1 MSVLEKI
8 TSVYRN
14 FVTDGVASTGLN
26 FPLKSEIK
34 DLLTTI
40 VGAQTA
46 VASEALASGDFVNV
60 WNNGGVISVRKA
72 LALPGLTAHGFIS
85 QAYAVSAVVT
95 ILPNGLNTEMTGLT
109 PGQEYWISGT
119 VPGGVTSTAPAPPT
133 YLIQRIGIA
142 LSATVMQVTFAPT
155 VQTAG
160 AAGAQGTA
168 GLQGLAGPLAS
179 PVAAAGSILDYSF
192 AATANAAN
200 GAYLAQGA
208 TSLLN
213 NSDLTAAMAL
223 SGVAFACTTQ
233 RAVWDSAGRVAVLA
247 ASVSGLSHDPATGL
261 TQNMTLEPASTNRM
275 RNPQWAGITTG
286 ALTTNVAFATAIKAI
301 FTSAFTSVTVA
312 TGTEYGMDYADLTG
326 VVGGVD
332 AILQVQFAGSTGATA
347 IPTNPG
353 DVCKLWGYIRAVSN
367 VAGMVSP
374 LWRCAWY
381 TGAGV
386 AIGTYNSDPILT
398 TSLNIPATLT
408 RLESGGTA
416 EAVAPAT
423 TGNAL
428 PYIQI
433 TFKANQTSTVRIY
446 WHGLEPG
453 TVITSPIGAFGAW
466 PFTRAVS
473 TLTFTVASLP
483 AGIWNS
489 TNYTIS
495 VNATMPTGLGAIA
508 KAGGSDVYLQS
519 VSSVSGGALVAGT
532 AFSTAPGAGSLTD
545 LAFDDL
551 VYTRTGTT
559 TASVTING
567 GATVAATVP
576 ADISVITFSPPFPL
590 KINRISIKPYN
601 ATGSELSRPFAQPE
615 KIIGLEIISG
625 SLYAV
630 TSSGGS
636 VKIIDGATQAVTSA
650 EFLAD
655 KRIKIVRARPFSAAK
670 TPFFVSDDGQTS
682 IPIGPDVVHL
692 IFNILAQ
699 SWAEGHYCMPP
710 LSLVPVDG
718 RRVLMPLMNTLG
730 TDERYGSARGGS
742 GANGYFDPLTL
753 IGEESLVGRASLQS
767 GFNAGETSNP
777 QTGAVIISAF
787 NALDKGDG
795 PKLLFGNLAFSGTR
809 AIDHGPNPTAATLGA
824 GLTPPKGPYFDLDR
838 ALTKHVSLLNGRG
851 KTVVVPVILS
861 EIGWNDQFDAANNFA
876 SVFTT
881 VAGQINTKILSL
893 TGQPANPKIIAVQLC
908 TRESV
913 SPSKTDLNM
922 VTLQSAGTVKIAC
935 PAYSVWPIGFY
946 TDGLHDTAAGR
957 IRKGEYIARA
967 MLAEIYGEGWFPC
980 MPLFLKTGAAGSIRR
995 SGSQVQIDF
1004 WCPTGNLT
1012 NQDVI
1017 MGTPT
1022 TGGFS
1027 YFETGVGFKTV
1038 VTWSISGVTL
1048 TMNFASTVLAG
1059 IFGVASGGVTS
1070 TFSGGGNNY
1079 PVNNIPRCSIADSAS
1094 PPNFPIICEV
1104 AVP

>member
-1 MSVLEKI
+1 MTLGPYFGGAPIVWPPPASVGSTSI
-8 TSVYRN
+8 TYGVFGGWISYRTRADLYLDLSADNGRLSEVLSDPDPQKNGVYQKVGSLGLGSWT
-14 FVTDGVASTGLN
+14 FVSQYTLTSSLATSSLNAITG
-26 FPLKSEIK
+26 P
-34 DLLTTI
+34 
-40 VGAQTA
+40 Q
-46 VASEALASGDFVNV
+46 
-60 WNNGGVISVRKA
+60 GVI
-72 LALPGLTAHGFIS
+72 
-85 QAYAVSAVVT
+85 
-95 ILPNGLNTEMTGLT
+95 
-109 PGQEYWISGT
+109 GQ
-119 VPGGVTSTAPAPPT
+119 
-133 YLIQRIGIA
+133 
-142 LSATVMQVTFAPT
+142 
-155 VQTAG
+155 
-160 AAGAQGTA
+160 QGNP

-213 NSDLTAAMAL
+213 NSDLSAAMSL

-233 RAVWDSAGRVAVLA
+233 RAVWDTAGRVAVLA
-247 ASVSGLSHDPATGL
+247 ASVSGLSHDPVTGL

-301 FTSAFTSVTVA
+301 FTSAITSVTAA
-312 TGTEYGMDYADLTG
+312 TGTEYGMDYADLTC
-326 VVGGVD
+326 VVGSVD
-332 AILQVQFAGSTGATA
+332 ATLQVQFAGSTGTTA

-353 DVCKLWGYIRAVSN
+353 DVCKLWMYVRTVSN
-367 VAGMVSP
+367 VAGTVSP
-374 LWRCAWY
+374 VWRCAWY

-386 AIGTYNSDPILT
+386 AIGTYSADPVNT
-398 TSLNIPATLT
+398 TSLPLPATLT

-428 PYIQI
+428 PYFQI
-433 TFKANQTSTVRIY
+433 TLKANQTVTLRLY

-590 KINRISIKPYN
+590 KINRISIKPYT

-682 IPIGPDVVHL
+682 IPIGPDVVH
-692 IFNILAQ
+692 IVFNILAQ

-730 TDERYGSARGGS
+730 TDERYGSARGGT
-742 GANGYFDPLTL
+742 GANGYFDPLNL
-753 IGEESLVGRASLQS
+753 IGEESLVGRASIQS

-861 EIGWNDQFDAANNFA
+861 EIGFNDQFDIANNFV

-908 TRESV
+908 TREAGAG

-922 VTLQSAGTVKIAC
+922 VTLQSAGTLKIAC
-935 PAYSVWPIGFY
+935 PAYSVWPLGFY
-946 TDGLHDTAAGR
+946 SDGLHDSPAGR
-957 IRKGEYIARA
+957 VRKGEYIGRA
-967 MLAEIYGEGWFPC
+967 ILAEVYGEGWFPC

-995 SGSQVQIDF
+995 SASQVQIDF
-1004 WCPTGNLT
+1004 WCPNGNLT
-1012 NQDVI
+1012 NQDAI

-1027 YFETGVGFKTV
+1027 YFETGVGFKTI
-1038 VTWSISGVTL
+1038 TSWTISGVTL

-1094 PPNFPIICEV
+1094 PANFPIICEV